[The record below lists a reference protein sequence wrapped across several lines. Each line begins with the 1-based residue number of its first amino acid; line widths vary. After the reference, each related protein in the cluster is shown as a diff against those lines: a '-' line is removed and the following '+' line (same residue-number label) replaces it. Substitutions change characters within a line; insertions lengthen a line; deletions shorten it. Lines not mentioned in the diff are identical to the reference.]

1 MKARLTMRAALALGL
16 ASVARNIGR
25 ARRVGRAMLA
35 HAGQEARKGNLLPA
49 ALLIGLFI
57 VGL

>member
-16 ASVARNIGR
+16 SPVARNIGR
-25 ARRVGRAMLA
+25 GRRWCR
-35 HAGQEARKGNLLPA
+35 
-49 ALLIGLFI
+49 ALLDRAGHEAGRGNIVTAAGLVVLYI

>member
-16 ASVARNIGR
+16 SPVARNFGR
-25 ARRVGRAMLA
+25 GQRWCRALLDRAGHEVGRGNVVTA
-35 HAGQEARKGNLLPA
+35 AGLVILY
-49 ALLIGLFI
+49 I